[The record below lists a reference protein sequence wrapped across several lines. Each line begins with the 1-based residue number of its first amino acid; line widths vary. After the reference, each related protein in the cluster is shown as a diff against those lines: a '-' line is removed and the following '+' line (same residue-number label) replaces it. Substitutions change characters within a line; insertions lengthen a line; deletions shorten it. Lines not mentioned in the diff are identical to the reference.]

1 MPYLINMATKDLI
14 NNNKGSISQIKEE
27 IKVLKDE
34 TKVLKKLYVI
44 LDVLYDVPVK
54 KIMEKY
60 DISSGTVYNWIH
72 QWNEGGIDA
81 LKRKKGT
88 GTKSKLTDEQFIILD
103 VVIQQM
109 NLKTSKEI
117 QRAIRELFG
126 VEYSTR
132 QITRIMKKLGY
143 KYTKP
148 YQIYN
153 KMPDNAFEELSL
165 KTSHLDTKNY
175 KIGFLDQ
182 SYCQNQDNSQRSY
195 EKIGKKTS
203 NYNQQKNY
211 Q

>member
-1 MPYLINMATKDLI
+1 MSTKDLI
-14 NNNKGSISQIKEE
+14 KNSHGAISQVKEE

-54 KIMEKY
+54 EIMKKH

-72 QWNEGGIDA
+72 QWNEGGVDA

-88 GTKSKLTDEQFIILD
+88 GTKSKLTEEQFIILD
-103 VVIQQM
+103 IAIQQM

-117 QRAIRELFG
+117 KRIIRELFG
-126 VEYSTR
+126 VEYSNR
-132 QITRIMKKLGY
+132 QITRIMKKLDY

-153 KMPDNAFEELSL
+153 KMPDNAFEELSSN
-165 KTSHLDTKNY
+165 TSHLDIKNY
-175 KIGFLDQ
+175 RVAFLDQ
-182 SYCQNQDNSQRSY
+182 SYCQNQDNSQRTY
-195 EKIGKKTS
+195 VKRGKKTS
-203 NYNQQKNY
+203 KYNQPRNY